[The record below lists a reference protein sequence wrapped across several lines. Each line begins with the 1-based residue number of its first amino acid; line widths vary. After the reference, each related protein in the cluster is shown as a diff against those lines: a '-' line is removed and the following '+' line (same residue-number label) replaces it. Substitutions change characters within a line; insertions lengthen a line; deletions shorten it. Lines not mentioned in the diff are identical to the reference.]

1 MGNPSQCA
9 DVLALGED
17 LGEREGNK
25 SLYPNDHMRRKL
37 KTKLWHLPLSGLFY
51 GALLSFMKMV
61 INLITSQSPHLLIP
75 PH

>member
-1 MGNPSQCA
+1 MQPSYGQCA

-37 KTKLWHLPLSGLFY
+37 RTKL
-51 GALLSFMKMV
+51 
-61 INLITSQSPHLLIP
+61 
-75 PH
+75 